1 MPHTSVA
8 IAVPLAICAAASFG
22 AAAAL
27 QQRAARRVPEAGL
40 TSTRLLRDLLRQ
52 EGFIPSIGLAA
63 MGFVL
68 QGMALAFGPLAL
80 VQPLLITGALFFIG
94 FACYLDRRPVD
105 VVLVL
110 AATLALAGLT
120 AFILVARPET
130 GSARFDTDGALP
142 FALGLAVVV
151 GVCLVLATRLSGDS
165 RVLPLAV
172 ATAVCY
178 GVSAG
183 LLRSLASEFDGD
195 LFAMAGKWQLYALAV
210 VGVAG
215 FSLNQQAYQKG
226 LLGTLAVATITV
238 GDPAVSIGV
247 GLAWLGESIRGGP
260 AATVG
265 EVLSLLTVA
274 AGILLISA
282 RSQRLIQR
290 RREQERPEALHDTR
304 QRSGGYLAAP
314 CPEDGPGRSAAQEP
328 RGSWPAGHRAP
339 QQRRRQRDDGT

>member
-8 IAVPLAICAAASFG
+8 ISVPLAICAAASFG

-40 TSTRLLRDLLRQ
+40 ASTRLLRDLLRQ
-52 EGFIPSIGLAA
+52 EGFVPSIGLAA

-68 QGMALAFGPLAL
+68 QGMALAFGPLTL
-80 VQPLLITGALFFIG
+80 VQPLLITGTLFFIG
-94 FACYLDRRPVD
+94 FACYLQRRRVD

-110 AATLALAGLT
+110 AASLALAGLT

-130 GSARFDTDGALP
+130 GAAHFDTDGALP
-142 FALGLAVVV
+142 FAVGLVVVV
-151 GVCLVLATRLSGDS
+151 GVCLVLATRLSGDA

-195 LFAMAGKWQLYALAV
+195 LFALTGKWQLYALAV

-215 FSLNQQAYQKG
+215 FALNQQAYQKG

-247 GLAWLGESIRGGP
+247 GIAWLGESIQGGP
-260 AATVG
+260 AATIG
-265 EVLSLLTVA
+265 EVVSLLVVA

-282 RSQRLIQR
+282 RSQRIIQR
-290 RREQERPEALHDTR
+290 LREQERPEALHDTR

-314 CPEDGPGRSAAQEP
+314 CPEEGGGTSATREP
-328 RGSWPAGHRAP
+328 RGAWSRDPHRH
-339 QQRRRQRDDGT
+339 RQRDDG

>member
-8 IAVPLAICAAASFG
+8 ISVPLAICAAASFG

-27 QQRAARRVPEAGL
+27 QQRAARRVPEARL

-52 EGFIPSIGLAA
+52 EGFVPSIGLAA

-68 QGMALAFGPLAL
+68 QGMALAFGPLTL
-80 VQPLLITGALFFIG
+80 VQPLLITGTLFFIG
-94 FACYLDRRPVD
+94 FACYLNRRPVD

-110 AATLALAGLT
+110 AASLALAGLT

-130 GSARFDTDGALP
+130 GAAHFDTAGALP
-142 FALGLAVVV
+142 FAVGMVAVV
-151 GVCLVLATRLSGDS
+151 GVCLVLATRLSGDA

-178 GVSAG
+178 GVAAG

-195 LFAMAGKWQLYALAV
+195 LFALAGRWQLYALAV

-247 GLAWLGESIRGGP
+247 GIAWLGESIRGGP

-265 EVLSLLTVA
+265 EVVSLLVVA
-274 AGILLISA
+274 GGILLIHT
-282 RSQRLIQR
+282 RSQWLTQRLR
-290 RREQERPEALHDTR
+290 GHELPDALHEAR
-304 QRSGGYLAAP
+304 PRSGGYLAAP
-314 CPEDGPGRSAAQEP
+314 CPDEGPGRGGREP
-328 RGSWPAGHRAP
+328 RGSWPVTDPREP
-339 QQRRRQRDDGT
+339 RRQRDDGPLDR